1 MEFRYLVGNQLTL
14 IDLRTNGRINVQVSP
29 TMTLEEVTHILREQ
43 GIVQPGETVAYG
55 KITEDGKFLPLTT
68 SVVEDLLAL
77 QRNGQSVAIMV
88 NRINGD
94 KCIDALRKAGS
105 RFGFRYNRD
114 LIYGTFK
121 WSGDN
126 QQVYFVYVRCQQG
139 EKPPIIHI
147 CPYPRYVKIYPRFM
161 DNHAS
166 SCCWEARVGDDLCCF
181 WHIDEV
187 QFDDL
192 LKLYKNDLSNVYV
205 HTLNSLFQILE
216 LYRVY

>member
-1 MEFRYLVGNQLTL
+1 M
-14 IDLRTNGRINVQVSP
+14 S
-29 TMTLEEVTHILREQ
+29 LEEVTRILRDK
-43 GIVQPGETVAYG
+43 GIVQPEETVTYG
-55 KITEDGKFLPLTT
+55 KITEDGKFQPLTT
-68 SVVEDLLAL
+68 GVVEDLLAL

-94 KCIDALRKAGS
+94 TCIDALRKAGS
-105 RFGFRYNRD
+105 RFGFRYDRD
-114 LIYGTFK
+114 LIYGTFR

-126 QQVYFVYVRCQQG
+126 QQVYFVHVRCQQG
-139 EKPPIIHI
+139 GKLPIIYI
-147 CPYPRYVKIYPRFM
+147 CPYPSYVKIYRRFE

-166 SCCWEARVGDDLCCF
+166 SCCREARVGDDLCCL

-187 QFDDL
+187 EFYNL